1 MMSKDD
7 GFQRQKWDKQLTRTE
22 IPRAQLNESVSET
35 QLTTSAAPDAG
46 GGKMMLW
53 LIVSSPSEN
62 RGTVLPVSDG
72 SLIGRHGDIRWHDAR
87 MSRKHAQF
95 TLVTDLQHPDRKIFA
110 ITPHNDRNG
119 TMVNG
124 RKISGT
130 TLLEENDIIIMGDT
144 RFVVKVLE

>member
-7 GFQRQKWDKQLTRTE
+7 GFRRQKWDKRASQTE
-22 IPRAQLNESVSET
+22 IPRAPLEKSTAET
-35 QLTTSAAPDAG
+35 QLATSVPPGAKR
-46 GGKMMLW
+46 GKLMLW
-53 LIVSSPSEN
+53 LIVSSPSEH
-62 RGTVLPVSDG
+62 RGTVLPVESG

-95 TLVTDLQHPDRKIFA
+95 TMITDLQNPERKIFA

-119 TMVNG
+119 TLVNG
-124 RKISGT
+124 RKISET
-130 TLLEENDIIIMGDT
+130 TPLTENDIIIMGDT